1 MTILF
6 HCILML
12 ALITKMNAQELVES
26 PQIVSSA
33 ILSDFDADVYT
44 TCDGAINFEDLSA
57 GNPSNWLWLFGDGGI
72 STQQNPSYT
81 YQNNGTYDVSLI
93 TFNSSGTDTLT
104 KVAFINVEKPNIIST
119 QSADACLNGSATLS
133 VSNGNG
139 TVNWYDGSNT
149 LINTGNTFITPALN
163 STTSYFVEDVLFNT
177 ETLYAGPQ
185 DGNSVGAGGYHG
197 GGFTGGVNFTAYK
210 AFEIASVWVDADGSG
225 PRTINF
231 WDGHVLSGQG
241 TILNTLIDSRTVNIP
256 TGQSRVLVN
265 FIVPGPGD
273 YCIGGNQM
281 DLYRNN
287 GSAVYPYTLNGVLDM
302 VSATTSSNGF
312 FYYFYDW
319 ELLFKEE
326 CKSPKE
332 TITARVIEADFSFS
346 ISGDTVQFTDL
357 STFSY
362 SWLWDFGDGN
372 ISTQQNPTHVFGSS
386 PGNVTLTINDQCSET
401 KNLNNVAVTKYF
413 DSDLIAI
420 FPNPVN
426 TLLTL
431 QAKSDPI
438 KDCTIR
444 IYSAEGKLV
453 SINNIGIFDQ
463 FRISTEVLP
472 NGLYLILIQSDER
485 LFTYKFQVQH

>member
-1 MTILF
+1 MTTLL
-6 HCILML
+6 HCLLML
-12 ALITKMNAQELVES
+12 FLISNICAQEIIS
-26 PQIVSSA
+26 NPQTA
-33 ILSDFDADVYT
+33 IYSVLSDFDADVYN
-44 TCDGAINFEDLSA
+44 TCDGAINFVDQSA

-81 YQNNGTYDVSLI
+81 YQNSGTYDVSLI
-93 TFNSSGTDTLT
+93 TFNNSGTDTLT
-104 KVAFINVEKPNIIST
+104 KIAFINVEKPNIISI
-119 QSADACLNGSATLS
+119 QNADACLNGSATLS

-149 LINTGNTFITPALN
+149 LIHTGNTFTTPALN

-185 DGNSVGAGGYHG
+185 DGNSVGGGGYHG

-241 TILNTLIDSRTVNIP
+241 TINNTLLDSRTVNIP
-256 TGQSRVLVN
+256 TGQSRALVN

-281 DLYRNN
+281 DLFRNN
-287 GSAVYPYTLNGVLDM
+287 GSAVYPYSLNGVLDM

-332 TITARVIEADFSFS
+332 TLTARVIEADFSFS

-357 STFSY
+357 STMAE
-362 SWLWDFGDGN
+362 SWFWDFGDGN
-372 ISTQQNPTHVFGSS
+372 SSTQQNPTHVFSS
-386 PGNVTLTINDQCSET
+386 SLGNVTLTINDQCSAS
-401 KNLNNVAVTKYF
+401 KNLNNVAVTEYF

-426 TLLTL
+426 ALLTL
-431 QAKSDPI
+431 QAQTDPI
-438 KDCTIR
+438 KDCVVR
-444 IYSAEGKLV
+444 IYSSAGKLV
-453 SINNIGIFDQ
+453 SSSSFGILDQ
-463 FRISTEVLP
+463 VQISTETLS
-472 NGLYLILIQSDER
+472 NGLYIIQIQYDER
-485 LFTYKFQVQH
+485 LSSHKFQVHH